1 MSDSDSLIK
10 FSNEKSNEYKN
21 YQLRKKHKK
30 PHLNQLIKI
39 FSKNLRRN
47 IKNKSKFKF
56 KTLIN
61 IKEGILNKYLL
72 LDFNKNLIKETSTQD
87 LPT

>member
-21 YQLRKKHKK
+21 YQLREKSIKK

-47 IKNKSKFKF
+47 IKNKK
-56 KTLIN
+56 
-61 IKEGILNKYLL
+61 
-72 LDFNKNLIKETSTQD
+72 
-87 LPT
+87 